1 MKKKKVIDKSGI
13 RTHAPF
19 ETRKLLLVVE
29 LRYTL
34 TWRLGPTRPSY
45 QLVKMKDTIATHKLI
60 PTSQIPHYPFDEKS
74 GKSRPDFL
82 GWGFPISAMISQIC
96 GMDNM
101 NCTFQSV

>member
-1 MKKKKVIDKSGI
+1 MGKNKKLFDKSGI

-45 QLVKMKDTIATHKLI
+45 QLGWKADENETYKTSLTGPGLGTYKMDDGTEDVL
-60 PTSQIPHYPFDEKS
+60 
-74 GKSRPDFL
+74 FL
-82 GWGFPISAMISQIC
+82 GRSRFRRLWQTLPVDDDAQRFSIPI
-96 GMDNM
+96 
-101 NCTFQSV
+101 V

>member
-1 MKKKKVIDKSGI
+1 MKNKEETEDNLDVSKAKSYDKSGI

-45 QLVKMKDTIATHKLI
+45 QLV
-60 PTSQIPHYPFDEKS
+60 
-74 GKSRPDFL
+74 GKQTRIWLHEPKAAIVQNYHRHVDSL
-82 GWGFPISAMISQIC
+82 
-96 GMDNM
+96 
-101 NCTFQSV
+101 V

>member
-1 MKKKKVIDKSGI
+1 MKNKEETEDNLDVSKAKSYDKSGI

-45 QLVKMKDTIATHKLI
+45 QLWGQISLAKICVVHLPGGMLL
-60 PTSQIPHYPFDEKS
+60 TS
-74 GKSRPDFL
+74 
-82 GWGFPISAMISQIC
+82 
-96 GMDNM
+96 
-101 NCTFQSV
+101 V

>member
-1 MKKKKVIDKSGI
+1 MGKNKKLFDKSGI

-45 QLVKMKDTIATHKLI
+45 QLVGKQTEVWLHESNSSPSCHNDIEVTKNGLYELACKL
-60 PTSQIPHYPFDEKS
+60 
-74 GKSRPDFL
+74 G
-82 GWGFPISAMISQIC
+82 
-96 GMDNM
+96 
-101 NCTFQSV
+101 SV

>member
-1 MKKKKVIDKSGI
+1 MAIFLHSLPTRHPDKKEDDKSGI

-45 QLVKMKDTIATHKLI
+45 H
-60 PTSQIPHYPFDEKS
+60 
-74 GKSRPDFL
+74 
-82 GWGFPISAMISQIC
+82 WMITEPRIWLHERKK
-96 GMDNM
+96 N
-101 NCTFQSV
+101 